1 MIEFLTEHIVQITV
15 SLVIIAAAAAVY
27 RGVRR
32 AKRKF
37 GGLVSLLLTAA
48 GEDELCEQKPKSLSG
63 FDKLLLPK
71 ILRDFP
77 DFNLSMVKGEI
88 ADYIKKNLSDKDGLL
103 IHNIVIN
110 KYNVTGIEREIVFQ
124 AAVQHLVDGKT
135 VQSRFNVCYLFSPEK
150 SGDGTVAANCPNCG
164 APVSSPS
171 ARVCE
176 YCSSPLHNVLGNIWR
191 VTQMYES

>member
-37 GGLVSLLLTAA
+37 GGLVSQLLTAA

-77 DFNLSMVKGEI
+77 DFNLSKVKGEI

-124 AAVQHLVDGKT
+124 AAVETERQGQRK
-135 VQSRFNVCYLFSPEK
+135 QRRFCVVYDFSPE
-150 SGDGTVAANCPNCG
+150 SRGDGTLAANCPNCG
-164 APVSSPS
+164 APLSST
-171 ARVCE
+171 AGEVCA
-176 YCSSPLHNVLGNIWR
+176 YCGSRSMNVLSNKWKI
-191 VTQMYES
+191 VDMYED

>member
-1 MIEFLTEHIVQITV
+1 MCRSF
-15 SLVIIAAAAAVY
+15 
-27 RGVRR
+27 
-32 AKRKF
+32 
-37 GGLVSLLLTAA
+37 LTAA

-77 DFNLSMVKGEI
+77 DFNLSKVKGEI

-135 VQSRFNVCYLFSPEK
+135 RCKADLMSAISFHPKNRGTELWPQTAQTAERPSRRRRRGYANTARRPFTTFS
-150 SGDGTVAANCPNCG
+150 VIFG
-164 APVSSPS
+164 A
-171 ARVCE
+171 
-176 YCSSPLHNVLGNIWR
+176 
-191 VTQMYES
+191 